1 MATLKSHF
9 LLIEQTGASP
19 VYLPTTSSLKNAICK
34 YLPVTLLK
42 RIGTDKPLPFVDAS
56 DDKTPINFTPGY
68 DLGLAPVDSGG
79 SFYLLER
86 KDTSSDWVIVAVT
99 LRDVK
104 TSTSAEIRCHPLG
117 RNCHPGEE
125 KGQHRREARADLLSL
140 QIMHGLLQQERTL
153 SMSAAD
159 QLAKTVRD
167 ANFKTVQRLISIIKT
182 HGKLMQRRCPTEYMV
197 ANVTLRVLHTVRQSW
212 FKIYAKRGE
221 EQRREA
227 KLTQGF
233 TGADAFFNDAVTG
246 SGNTTPTNSGILPST
261 SVSPTPLSTLS
272 LSSPSSS
279 TSSFF
284 NSEGQAGSRV
294 FRVSERT
301 TTSGVRSIFDEKL
314 TEAEIKML
322 KGDVDTFIEDLGGEL
337 EGAVANM
344 AVQASEYVRPGD
356 CFLIHGYSKAV
367 FEFLTAAWSKK
378 CHFEVFVAQDV
389 PECSGE
395 RMVKELVEAGIP
407 ATLISDASVYA
418 IMPRATKVISGVRAI
433 LADGGAIARAGIKVM
448 ALAAKKHGK
457 PFLVCSSIVKL
468 TPFFPYDMERVSSL
482 SNPGALLHHSD
493 FNSFD
498 KVQVVNPKYDYIPPD
513 LISLL
518 ITDGGSYS
526 TSFIYRLLN
535 NYYDP
540 EDYQYDTSL
549 CPFI

>member
-9 LLIEQTGASP
+9 LLVEQTGASA
-19 VYLPTTSSLKNAICK
+19 VYLPTTSTLKDAICK

-42 RIGTDKPLPFVDAS
+42 RTGKDKPLPFVDAS
-56 DDKTPINFTPGY
+56 DDKTPIKFTPGY
-68 DLGLAPVDSGG
+68 ELGLAPVDSGG

-86 KDTSSDWVIVAVT
+86 KDEFSDWVIVAVT

-117 RNCHPGEE
+117 RNCHPVEE

-153 SMSAAD
+153 GMSAAD

-197 ANVTLRVLHTVRQSW
+197 ANVTLRVLHTVRRSW
-212 FKIYAKRGE
+212 FKIYAMRGE

-227 KLTQGF
+227 QLTQGF
-233 TGADAFFNDAVTG
+233 TGADAFFNDTVPA
-246 SGNTTPTNSGILPST
+246 SGTITPTSSGILPFST
-261 SVSPTPLSTLS
+261 SPAPN
-272 LSSPSSS
+272 SSS
-279 TSSFF
+279 SLF
-284 NSEGQAGSRV
+284 NPEGQAGARV
-294 FRVSERT
+294 FRVSET
-301 TTSGVRSIFDEKL
+301 TTTPGVRSIFDEKL
-314 TEAEIKML
+314 VDEEIKML
-322 KGDVDTFIEDLGGEL
+322 KADVDTFIEDLGGEL

-356 CFLIHGYSKAV
+356 CFLLHGYSKAV

-482 SNPGALLHHSD
+482 SNPGALLHQSD

-526 TSFIYRLLN
+526 PSFIYRLLN

-549 CPFI
+549 CPFV